1 MLTHQMQDEQS
12 ANAAWESLI
21 PKSFKDTIY
30 IPALKISVTAGSF
43 IRYGA
48 GVSGAPTKIG
58 RIVDVVMSKEFVDDH
73 EVHPLIN
80 LPRPDIVGNEVPVQF
95 TLQE

>member
-1 MLTHQMQDEQS
+1 MQKQS
-12 ANAAWESLI
+12 TAGAWESLI

-30 IPALKISVTAGSF
+30 ISALKISVTAGSF
-43 IRYGA
+43 IRYGT

-58 RIVDVVMSKEFVDDH
+58 RILDVVLSKDLVDDH

-95 TLQE
+95 ARVNVFKDR